1 MYRQHVDFLCVEHGT
16 IGWLFDSKKKKKIDM
31 KTNKK
36 KATKKSTTAIYDKR
50 K

>member
-1 MYRQHVDFLCVEHGT
+1 MSISFVLNTEQLDGCS
-16 IGWLFDSKKKKKIDM
+16 IAKKKKIDM